1 MAEINNDIIVSLPCA
16 VEELI
21 AKICIEQNHRPLE
34 TNTRL
39 TLASLGEQVAF
50 DILWRI
56 SGQEIRK
63 SFDGF
68 VVHLAKQVSPNIN
81 ASSPT
86 IHSSLSPSPQQPQ
99 NRSPITPT
107 RLLMNSQSNYGAQSP
122 TPLKL
127 QGSSTM
133 DSQRQRGS
141 ESTISQQLVALGE
154 LEFRKGFLILSYLG
168 GKNLEEV
175 LSADQIRGFKD
186 LSMRELESRMWS
198 RGYDLNWDSGKEH
211 IYHCHVYPDGS
222 YRFKGPYLSKQ
233 RNVLQRTLG
242 EDNILMVN
250 FEEVKNERDSVS
262 SSLDDYFAK
271 YNKVLREGI
280 HVGCVV
286 LAFLCLK
293 MEAKKKDPTTSPVKY
308 CFIRMESVA
317 LIDNQDNISCGK
329 TIRQA
334 RSLFMHVDNLS
345 SLSNYMARFSLILSK
360 TMNLE
365 VDLSDVDIKTISN
378 DKDGNVVYGI
388 DGKPLI
394 HTDGTRF
401 ISHDLALKCP
411 KNLFKGTCLGASN
424 IEVCR
429 YELDFIVKNV
439 N

>member
-1 MAEINNDIIVSLPCA
+1 MWNKLM
-16 VEELI
+16 EELI
-21 AKICIEQNHRPLE
+21 AKICIEQNQRPLE

-107 RLLMNSQSNYGAQSP
+107 RLLMNSQSSG
-122 TPLKL
+122 
-127 QGSSTM
+127 
-133 DSQRQRGS
+133 DR
-141 ESTISQQLVALGE
+141 EEVSQQLVALGE

-186 LSMRELESRMWS
+186 LSMRELESRMW
-198 RGYDLNWDSGKEH
+198 
-211 IYHCHVYPDGS
+211 
-222 YRFKGPYLSKQ
+222 FKGPYLSKQ

-242 EDNILMVN
+242 EDNILMR
-250 FEEVKNERDSVS
+250 RDSCW
-262 SSLDDYFAK
+262 F
-271 YNKVLREGI
+271 G
-280 HVGCVV
+280 VV

-365 VDLSDVDIKTISN
+365 VDLSDVDIKTISDVPCQ

-411 KNLFKGTCLGASN
+411 KNLFKELAS
-424 IEVCR
+424 
-429 YELDFIVKNV
+429 ELPILRFVAMSLISL
-439 N
+439 

>member
-1 MAEINNDIIVSLPCA
+1 MQFRFWVDFFVFSIRGGNNI
-16 VEELI
+16 
-21 AKICIEQNHRPLE
+21 
-34 TNTRL
+34 
-39 TLASLGEQVAF
+39 G
-50 DILWRI
+50 
-56 SGQEIRK
+56 
-63 SFDGF
+63 
-68 VVHLAKQVSPNIN
+68 
-81 ASSPT
+81 
-86 IHSSLSPSPQQPQ
+86 
-99 NRSPITPT
+99 
-107 RLLMNSQSNYGAQSP
+107 NYGAQSP

-133 DSQRQRGS
+133 HSQRQRGS

-168 GKNLEEV
+168 GRDYIKEEDRV
-175 LSADQIRGFKD
+175 K
-186 LSMRELESRMWS
+186 ESR
-198 RGYDLNWDSGKEH
+198 DLNWDSGKEH
-211 IYHCHVYPDGS
+211 IHHCHVYPDGS

-271 YNKVLREGI
+271 YNK
-280 HVGCVV
+280 
-286 LAFLCLK
+286 CLK
-293 MEAKKKDPTTSPVKY
+293 MEAKNKDPTTSPVKY

-345 SLSNYMARFSLILSK
+345 SLSNYMARL

-365 VDLSDVDIKTISN
+365 VDLSDVDIKTISDVPCQ

-401 ISHDLALKCP
+401 ISHDLALKCL

-439 N
+439 K

>member
-1 MAEINNDIIVSLPCA
+1 M
-16 VEELI
+16 
-21 AKICIEQNHRPLE
+21 ICVQ
-34 TNTRL
+34 
-39 TLASLGEQVAF
+39 
-50 DILWRI
+50 
-56 SGQEIRK
+56 
-63 SFDGF
+63 
-68 VVHLAKQVSPNIN
+68 
-81 ASSPT
+81 
-86 IHSSLSPSPQQPQ
+86 
-99 NRSPITPT
+99 
-107 RLLMNSQSNYGAQSP
+107 
-122 TPLKL
+122 
-127 QGSSTM
+127 
-133 DSQRQRGS
+133 
-141 ESTISQQLVALGE
+141 
-154 LEFRKGFLILSYLG
+154 
-168 GKNLEEV
+168 
-175 LSADQIRGFKD
+175 
-186 LSMRELESRMWS
+186 ESR
-198 RGYDLNWDSGKEH
+198 DLNWDSGKEH

-233 RNVLQRTLG
+233 RSVLQRTLG

-271 YNKVLREGI
+271 YNK
-280 HVGCVV
+280 
-286 LAFLCLK
+286 CLK

-308 CFIRMESVA
+308 CFICMESVA

-365 VDLSDVDIKTISN
+365 VDLSDVDIKTISDVPCQ
-378 DKDGNVVYGI
+378 DKYGNVVYGI

-394 HTDGTRF
+394 HTDGTWF

-439 N
+439 K